1 MSDPTPTAER
11 REQLLGLLAEKTVA
25 LLCAA
30 QQRGLEAETAAD
42 MALLSDTVVKL
53 ARSAR
58 QSVAL
63 HGKLE
68 KDRLR
73 GEPEAAKA
81 QAQVHAVAVKRR
93 RLQLQRGVEEVLCA
107 DWDPEIE
114 DGDEES
120 YKLNRSLRERLEDLS
135 EEEDFLD
142 LDPDQLI
149 ARLCEDLAVEA
160 ARADAVLAPRKAAPP
175 TPGPVPGLSPNG
187 HAPSRPPPTPPKDTG
202 TQYLSREP
210 FVD

>member
-1 MSDPTPTAER
+1 MSDLTPTAER
-11 REQLLGLLAEKTVA
+11 REQLLGLVAEKTVA
-25 LLCAA
+25 LLCAV
-30 QQRGLEAETAAD
+30 QQRALEAETAAD

-81 QAQVHAVAVKRR
+81 QVQVHAVAVKKR
-93 RLQLQRGVEEVLCA
+93 RLELQHGVEEVLCA
-107 DWDPEIE
+107 DWDPEIQDD
-114 DGDEES
+114 DGES
-120 YKLNRSLRERLEDLS
+120 YHLLGLVQERLDDVS

-149 ARLCEDLAVEA
+149 ARLCEELSVEA
-160 ARADAVLAPRKAAPP
+160 ARADAVLAPHKVSPP
-175 TPGPVPGLSPNG
+175 TTGPVPGARPNG
-187 HAPSRPPPTPPKDTG
+187 HDARPPPADT
-202 TQYLSREP
+202 S
-210 FVD
+210 